1 MTEVALKT
9 RLTEFLEIENPI
21 LLAPMAE
28 VSGGQL
34 AAAVTGAGGLGIIGG
49 GYGDAEWLSRQLD
62 EARGGRVGV
71 GFITW
76 SLARTPELLD
86 AALSRHPVTV
96 MLSFGDPGP
105 FADRVHR
112 AGVPLTVQVQT
123 VEQARRALEV
133 GADIIVA
140 QGGEAGGHGMS
151 ARSTFTLVPDVVD
164 LVADQSAKTLV
175 VAAGGVADGRGLA
188 AALALGADGVLVGT
202 RLWASAEALV
212 TPQAQ
217 RRGIEAVG
225 DQTLRTTMYDIVRQR
240 DWPAE
245 YNARLVRNALVDK
258 FHGNE
263 AELVARL
270 PETVD
275 DFNKAV
281 AAQDFDVITPLVGEA
296 IGLVREVRPAAD
308 IVHGMVADATR
319 ILNRANIG
327 PNRGA
332 TSPTCAAVGSPTDH
346 GTSGPRAC
354 SYPAPGTPAGLL
366 W

>member
-1 MTEVALKT
+1 MTDIALKT
-9 RLTEFLEIENPI
+9 RLTEFLGIEIPI

-28 VSGGQL
+28 VAGGRL
-34 AAAVTGAGGLGIIGG
+34 AAAVTAAGGLGIVGG
-49 GYGDAEWLSRQLD
+49 GYGDAEWLSRELD
-62 EARGGRVGV
+62 EARGARVGV

-76 SLARTPELLD
+76 SLARNPDLLD
-86 AALSRHPVTV
+86 AALSRDPATI

-105 FADRVHR
+105 FGDRVHR

-133 GADIIVA
+133 GADMIVA

-164 LVADQSAKTLV
+164 LVAEASAKTLV

-202 RLWASAEALV
+202 RLWGSAEALV
-212 TPQAQ
+212 TPEVQ
-217 RRGIEAVG
+217 RRGIEAGG

-245 YNARLVRNALVDK
+245 YNLRLVRNALVDK

-263 AELVARL
+263 DELLARL
-270 PETVD
+270 PETVN
-275 DFNKAV
+275 DFHNAL
-281 AAQDFDVITPLVGEA
+281 AAQDFDVITPIVGEA
-296 IGLVREVRPAAD
+296 IGMVREVRPAAD
-308 IVHGMVADATR
+308 IVHRMVADATR
-319 ILNRANIG
+319 ILNRG
-327 PNRGA
+327 
-332 TSPTCAAVGSPTDH
+332 
-346 GTSGPRAC
+346 
-354 SYPAPGTPAGLL
+354 
-366 W
+366 